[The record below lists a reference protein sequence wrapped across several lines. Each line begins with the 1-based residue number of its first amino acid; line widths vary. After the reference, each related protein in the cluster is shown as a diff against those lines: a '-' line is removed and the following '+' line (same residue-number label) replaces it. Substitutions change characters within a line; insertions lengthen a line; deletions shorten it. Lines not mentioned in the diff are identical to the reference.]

1 MLDQEN
7 FKARQSA
14 RQSEDKPY
22 DPEVQVINF
31 PKGLYGFPS
40 SKTFALV
47 PLENPKYKGFSQ
59 LHNLEE
65 PGLSFLLF
73 TINPAK
79 TSWFSKEDLLKLIK
93 TVGIKENNCEMF
105 AITTLEKDEKGQ
117 VDFTINLLAPLVM
130 DSHSKVGYQ
139 YIIEGGN
146 YKTNQ
151 RLSVASI

>member
-1 MLDQEN
+1 
-7 FKARQSA
+7 
-14 RQSEDKPY
+14 
-22 DPEVQVINF
+22 
-31 PKGLYGFPS
+31 
-40 SKTFALV
+40 
-47 PLENPKYKGFSQ
+47 
-59 LHNLEE
+59 
-65 PGLSFLLF
+65 
-73 TINPAK
+73 
-79 TSWFSKEDLLKLIK
+79 
-93 TVGIKENNCEMF
+93 MF